1 MQIACKR
8 LLSAIFVENLESDQ
22 CRQALRIVG
31 TWTSFRSVLMVDR
44 FCRVVC
50 LQQFIALLR
59 SRWDKPRK
67 LCLFDRTARGRF
79 WNENDLC
86 AKGLV
91 ILRVR
96 FDTTVGSKCI
106 AVDVLCIE
114 CTHSHRMHSIAHENV
129 RGHFASVHEHKWK
142 LWASVVHLYLWQ
154 RQRNLKGPEAG
165 RSKIPLKKK
174 YKVHVQNEMLWTF
187 VTSAHA
193 TGCRPFLSN
202 QKQFISS
209 DVAGVLDSPACVSV
223 KTTNWAVVLRA
234 KLVYV
239 DSACPRVIYSLA
251 GFGQTCWHG
260 LLEHSGV
267 TRRLSHLRGATGQHS
282 EKR

>member
-1 MQIACKR
+1 MQTLIVR
-8 LLSAIFVENLESDQ
+8 NLCWKLGKWSMQ
-22 CRQALRIVG
+22 TGAPHRWHLNLVL
-31 TWTSFRSVLMVDR
+31 FRFDGGQVLQSCLPPTVHCTLAVDEINPGN
-44 FCRVVC
+44 FVC
-50 LQQFIALLR
+50 LIA
-59 SRWDKPRK
+59 PREADSERK
-67 LCLFDRTARGRF
+67 RTFVPKAWSF
-79 WNENDLC
+79 WEPD
-86 AKGLV
+86 
-91 ILRVR
+91 I
-96 FDTTVGSKCI
+96 FDTTVGSKCF
-106 AVDVLCIE
+106 AVDVVCIE

-129 RGHFASVHEHKWK
+129 RGHFASVHHHKWK

-187 VTSAHA
+187 VTSAHT

-239 DSACPRVIYSLA
+239 DSACTRVIYSLA